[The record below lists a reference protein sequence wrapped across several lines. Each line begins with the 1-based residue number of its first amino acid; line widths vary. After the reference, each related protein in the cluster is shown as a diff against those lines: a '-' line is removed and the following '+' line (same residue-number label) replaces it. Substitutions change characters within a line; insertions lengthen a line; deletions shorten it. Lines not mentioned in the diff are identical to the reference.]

1 MRPHK
6 IATLLLAVVVA
17 GILAML
23 GVLATAVTLE
33 VRRPARP
40 PLPDL
45 APTHESLDR
54 LPLAACLHE
63 LDICRAREP
72 SPVQDE
78 IDRKSAPWA
87 RGQR

>member
-1 MRPHK
+1 MRAHK

-17 GILAML
+17 GIILAML

-72 SPVQDE
+72 SPTLDA
-78 IDRKSAPWA
+78 IGGR
-87 RGQR
+87 R